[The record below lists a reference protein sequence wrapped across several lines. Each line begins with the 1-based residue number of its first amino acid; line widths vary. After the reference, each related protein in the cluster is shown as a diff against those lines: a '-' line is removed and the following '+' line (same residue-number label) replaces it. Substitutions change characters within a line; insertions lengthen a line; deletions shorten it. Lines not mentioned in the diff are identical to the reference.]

1 MQRLRYS
8 RYLKTIVIIL
18 DILII
23 AAVYIFFFLYR
34 NNFEIAKAK
43 TEENILSLL
52 LLSLFWIL
60 LSGRTKLYDIPRN
73 LFFGKY
79 LERIFTHIFL
89 FLIGIA
95 LLAKVSNNDFLK
107 YEKYWLVVA
116 FSTILF
122 LVKTFIFYTLKYIRS
137 FGKNHRNVMFLDENP
152 STEVLK
158 NTLIEKKD
166 LGYLIFEFKGDS
178 TNLKEIKEF
187 WKENGIHTMFIPSE
201 SNTDQELKNKIL
213 REAEL
218 SKVKV
223 SLVPN
228 ILLSNYFQYDFEY
241 IDTQPVLNQ
250 AKLPLDNYT
259 NTFLKRLIDIF
270 LSIFVLAFIGIWL
283 FPIIA
288 LLIKLESKGNVFFKQ
303 KRYGYHDEVFEC
315 IKFRTMVENE
325 ESSTKTTSKD
335 DYRITK
341 FGKFLRKTSLDET
354 PQFINVLLGNMSVVG
369 PRPHMLLVD
378 DYYKPKIGRY
388 SIRSHVKPGITG
400 LAQVSGLRGDN
411 GNDMEI
417 EMKKRILADTFY
429 IKNWSIILDLV
440 IILKTLFLL
449 LKGDKNAI

>member
-107 YEKYWLVVA
+107 YEKYWLVIA

-122 LVKTFIFYTLKYIRS
+122 LIKTFIFYTLKYIRS

-270 LSIFVLAFIGIWL
+270 LSIFVLVFIGIWL

-354 PQFINVLLGNMSVVG
+354 PQFINVLVGNMSVVG

-378 DYYKPKIGRY
+378 DYYKPKIGKY
-388 SIRSHVKPGITG
+388 PIRSLVKPGITG
-400 LAQVSGLRGDN
+400 LAQVNGLRGEN
-411 GNDMEI
+411 GNMDI
-417 EMKKRILADTFY
+417 EMKKRILADAY
-429 IKNWSIILDLV
+429 YVKNWSIILDLV
-440 IILKTLFLL
+440 IIIRTIFLL
-449 LKGDKNAI
+449 IKGDKNAI

>member
-107 YEKYWLVVA
+107 YEKYWLVIA

-122 LVKTFIFYTLKYIRS
+122 LIKTFIFYTLKYIRS

-270 LSIFVLAFIGIWL
+270 LSIFVLVFIGIWL

-378 DYYKPKIGRY
+378 DYYKPKIGKY
-388 SIRSHVKPGITG
+388 PIRSLVKPGITG
-400 LAQVSGLRGDN
+400 LAQVNGLRGEN
-411 GNDMEI
+411 GNMDI
-417 EMKKRILADTFY
+417 EMKKRILADAY
-429 IKNWSIILDLV
+429 YVKNWSIILDLV
-440 IILKTLFLL
+440 IIIRTIFLL
-449 LKGDKNAI
+449 IKGDKNAI

>member
-137 FGKNHRNVMFLDENP
+137 FGKNHRNVMFLDENS

-166 LGYLIFEFKGDS
+166 LGYLIFEFKGDF

-201 SNTDQELKNKIL
+201 SNTDQKLKDKIL
-213 REAEL
+213 KEAEL

-228 ILLSNYFQYDFEY
+228 ISLSNYFQYDFEY
-241 IDTQPVLNQ
+241 IDTQPVLNP
-250 AKLPLDNYT
+250 AKFPLDNYT

-270 LSIFVLAFIGIWL
+270 LSIFVLVFIGIWL

-288 LLIKLESKGNVFFKQ
+288 LLIKLESKGKVFFKQ
-303 KRYGYHDEVFEC
+303 ERYGFHDQIFPC
-315 IKFRTMVENE
+315 FKFRTMVENS
-325 ESSTKTTSKD
+325 ESYTKTTSKND
-335 DYRITK
+335 KRITK
-341 FGKFLRKTSLDET
+341 FGHFLRKTSLDEL
-354 PQFINVLLGNMSVVG
+354 PQFLNVLRGEMSIVG
-369 PRPHMLLVD
+369 PRPHMILVD
-378 DYYKPKIGRY
+378 DYYKPKIGKY
-388 SIRSHVKPGITG
+388 PMRSLVKPGITG
-400 LAQVSGLRGDN
+400 LAQVNGLRGEN
-411 GNDMEI
+411 GNMDI
-417 EMKKRILADTFY
+417 EMKKRILADAY
-429 IKNWSIILDLV
+429 YVKNWSIILDLV
-440 IILKTLFLL
+440 IIIRTIFLL
-449 LKGDKNAI
+449 IKGDKKAF